1 MEINMNNFGVS
12 REMMATGIGDVKHE
26 TNNASNAS
34 RVKSDFTISTPVD
47 GLATAEPIADVP
59 DDALVRD
66 DALGCLVNSAFNL
79 PPPQMP
85 SFGEP

>member
-12 REMMATGIGDVKHE
+12 REMMATGFDEVKHE

-34 RVKSDFTISTPVD
+34 RVKPDFTVSTPVD
-47 GLATAEPIADVP
+47 GLATAEPIAEVP
-59 DDALVRD
+59 DEALVRD
-66 DALGCLVNSAFNL
+66 DTLGCLVNSAFNM
-79 PPPQMP
+79 PPPPMP